1 MRFLRV
7 LPALASLTLAAPAAV
22 AQGAACPVDLSKP
35 REVAQAADAVQQAQA
50 FLTNPSLA
58 QRSLK
63 EAMRSLQD
71 PRKWAANPVGAG
83 FLKAQ
88 VYVMWML
95 QPNTGE
101 TMTNEQLNAGGVKT
115 ATVDLVMSTDSLLRA
130 VEALGPGCAETTL
143 PWRYSKA
150 WNDRINKAYQAL
162 GAEQLDSAAYWVT
175 RSAALYPTSTF
186 VYNAQAQLA
195 SKRGD
200 TGAMLGYLRQAITEA
215 AKDTSLAETLKQLRF
230 QLAVTARDY
239 AMTGGA
245 SQKDAL
251 NAEAMGLFTMLL
263 AQNKGTNDGAY
274 AFSAAS
280 DILQVTQDTAAIR
293 ALIAP
298 VAAAPADYLD
308 LTLLMAADL
317 ARANSRNADAITL
330 YQGVL
335 AKNPYIRDAN
345 YFLAYLYYEA
355 KDAAKMLPLTDRLIE
370 VDPSNG
376 DNYLMRAYAYQLMA
390 QAERDVRKKAD
401 LIKQQ
406 DAMAAKETQLSSQH
420 KVTVNRF
427 ERREAGAAL
436 AGVVENLGRTAKAY
450 SLTVEFIDIA
460 GTTLET
466 LTAEVPT
473 VAAGQRGTFELT
485 ATKPGVTGYRYKPL
499 PVAAAPS
506 GTR

>member
-1 MRFLRV
+1 MRLLRV
-7 LPALASLTLAAPAAV
+7 LPALALPLALAPLG
-22 AQGAACPVDLSKP
+22 AQAPACPVDLTKP
-35 REVAQAADAVQQAQA
+35 REVASAADAVQQAQA

-71 PRKWAANPVGAG
+71 PRKWASNPVGAG

-95 QPNTGE
+95 QPETGE
-101 TMTNEQLNAGGVKT
+101 TMTHEQLNAGGVKT
-115 ATVDLVMSTDSLLRA
+115 TTVDLVMATDSLLRA

-162 GAEQLDSAAYWVT
+162 GADNADSATYWVT
-175 RSAALYPTSTF
+175 RAAALYPSSPF

-195 SKRGD
+195 NKKGD
-200 TGAMLGYLRQAITEA
+200 TPAMMGYLRQAITEA
-215 AKDTSLAETLKQLRF
+215 AKDTSLAETVKQLRF

-245 SQKDAL
+245 AQKNAL
-251 NAEAMGLFTMLL
+251 NTEALGLFALL
-263 AQNKGTNDGAY
+263 LDQNKGTNDGAY

-280 DILQVTQDTAAIR
+280 DLLQVAQDTAAIR
-293 ALIAP
+293 GLLAP
-298 VAAAPADYLD
+298 IVAAPAAYQD

-317 ARANSRNADAITL
+317 ARANSRSTDAIAL
-330 YQGVL
+330 YEGVL

-355 KDAAKMLPLTDRLIE
+355 KNPAKMLPLTDRLIE

-376 DNYLMRAYAYQLMA
+376 DNYLMRAYAFQLLA
-390 QAERDVRKKAD
+390 QSERDVRKKQD

-427 ERREAGAAL
+427 ERRDAGAAL
-436 AGVVENLGRTAKAY
+436 SGVVENLGRTPKAY
-450 SLTVEFIDIA
+450 SLTVEFIDAA

-466 LTAEVPT
+466 MTAEVPT

-485 ATKPGVTGYRYKPL
+485 ATKPGVVGYRYKPL
-499 PVAAAPS
+499 PVATAPAS
-506 GTR
+506 TR